1 MEKMNTGS
9 IYCIDWSSDGT
20 QVAIA
25 CGSGAVLT
33 AHIIDKYVKRIFY
46 ICTMVFIKIMVI
58 IGN

>member
-9 IYCIDWSSDGT
+9 VYCIDWSSDGT

-33 AHIIDKYVKRIFY
+33 AHTIDK
-46 ICTMVFIKIMVI
+46 
-58 IGN
+58 